1 MSQSRISEERERME
15 DEIKEQA
22 GSNHVG
28 SCRPQSGIYSKASG
42 KPLKVLGRVR
52 HCIIYIL
59 KRSWT

>member
-1 MSQSRISEERERME
+1 ME